1 MPHGYFDTHA
11 RKLLADFQ
19 QNAMSQPREEIL
31 ETFPETAISDVLQNT
46 WQASASRLYKN
57 WLQYI
62 AEGKADSS
70 TFATVVRVESGV
82 SANRDA
88 NARVKH

>member
-62 AEGKADSS
+62 AEGKADAPA
-70 TFATVVRVESGV
+70 FATLVRAESGV
-82 SANRDA
+82 SVTRDA